1 MTRGGLSGRV
11 VDLLPRL
18 SGSPL
23 PSQVSSGTRTC
34 RPCPATPPRSD
45 SSPRPT
51 LSHTRLSGLSAAP
64 AAAAARRATTRP
76 TSPRW
81 RRSRQRWPASTSTP
95 SRRWL
100 AALAAT
106 TARRSTAASTA
117 AAAAVPAAAA
127 DGFRAVEAAERAGE
141 GAGPAPAPARAG
153 WRAVARLCR
162 RLGARVTPRPCAA
175 VRPLNLLLVS
185 GFTYCVSEVTPQRV
199 TPMRCVWL
207 ARVY

>member
-1 MTRGGLSGRV
+1 MTRGGLPGRV
-11 VDLLPRL
+11 VDPRPLL
-18 SGSPL
+18 SGSSL
-23 PSQVSSGTRTC
+23 PSRVRSGTRTC
-34 RPCPATPPRSD
+34 RPGPATPPRSD

-51 LSHTRLSGLSAAP
+51 LSHAPLIGLSAALS
-64 AAAAARRATTRP
+64 AAAARRPTTRP

-81 RRSRQRWPASTSTP
+81 RRSRQWSPASTSTP
-95 SRRWL
+95 RRRRS
-100 AALAAT
+100 AALAAR
-106 TARRSTAASTA
+106 TARRSMAASTA
-117 AAAAVPAAAA
+117 AAAMVPAAAT

-185 GFTYCVSEVTPQRV
+185 GFMYCVSGVTPQRV
-199 TPMRCVWL
+199 TPM
-207 ARVY
+207 

>member
-1 MTRGGLSGRV
+1 MGRGGLAGRLV
-11 VDLLPRL
+11 YPLPLL
-18 SGSPL
+18 SGSAL
-23 PSQVSSGTRTC
+23 PRRVRSGTRTC
-34 RPCPATPPRSD
+34 RPRRATPPRSA

-51 LSHTRLSGLSAAP
+51 LSHAPLIRLSAAP
-64 AAAAARRATTRP
+64 SAAAARRPTTRP

-95 SRRWL
+95 SRRWS
-100 AALAAT
+100 AAVVAR

-117 AAAAVPAAAA
+117 AAAAVPAAAT

-153 WRAVARLCR
+153 RRAAARLYR
-162 RLGARVTPRPCAA
+162 RLHARVTPRPRAA

-185 GFTYCVSEVTPQRV
+185 GFMYCVSGLTPQRV
-199 TPMRCVWL
+199 TPM
-207 ARVY
+207 